1 MTRRAVILA
10 AIALLGTS
18 LAAGPQAAYDILITG
33 GRVLDGAGNPWVAAN
48 IAIRGDRIARIG
60 RFTAPATRVIDATG
74 LYVAP
79 GFIDMMDQSGSAL
92 RRDGTAQSKVRQ
104 GVTTLIAGE
113 GGTPVA
119 PADLEQYFATLETQG
134 ISVNFGTFVSA
145 AQARTAVLQSANR
158 DPSPEE
164 LERMQ
169 AIVEAG
175 MQHGAL
181 GLTTALIYPPES
193 YAKTPELV
201 ALAKVSARYGGIYAS
216 HVRDEGLGELDA
228 IGEAIEIGEK
238 AGLPVEIFHLKVA
251 HRAGWRT
258 LLPRIDALVQSA
270 RARGVDVTADQY
282 PYTASGTGLDSC
294 IPAWAAEGGAAE
306 RNTRLQ
312 DPITRARIRDEMKHG
327 SPGWFNRVQAVGTW
341 KNVVIASMP
350 PSADQHYVGMTIEDI
365 ARERRQPPEDT
376 VMDLVSQ
383 STAGIGALYF
393 MMSEDDVRT
402 AMTYPWV
409 SVGSDAAAGSIET
422 AQGRGHPR
430 QFGTFPRI
438 IARYVR
444 EARVLTLENAVRRMT
459 SLPAGKLHLSGRGTL
474 VEGGFADITLFDYE
488 RIEDTATYESP
499 HRYPK
504 GIPYV
509 LVNGQ
514 VVVDKGE
521 HTGARPGRVIYGAG
535 RKVASRESRVV
546 GGRKQTVCGR
556 PGPIAP

>member
-1 MTRRAVILA
+1 MIRRAHVAVAVAALTAGLALA
-10 AIALLGTS
+10 AY
-18 LAAGPQAAYDILITG
+18 PQPGYDILITG

-48 IAIRGDRIARIG
+48 LAIKGDRIVRIG
-60 RFTAPATRVIDATG
+60 RFTAPAARVIDATG

-79 GFIDMMDQSGSAL
+79 GFIDIMDQSGAVL

-104 GVTTLIAGE
+104 GVTTAIAGE
-113 GGTPVA
+113 GGTPVP
-119 PADLEQYFATLETQG
+119 PADLDGYFATLEKQG
-134 ISVNFGTFVSA
+134 ISLNFGTFVSA
-145 AQARTAVLQSANR
+145 AQARTAILQSANR
-158 DPSPEE
+158 DPSREE
-164 LERMQ
+164 LDRMK

-193 YAKTPELV
+193 YSKTPELV
-201 ALAKVSARYGGIYAS
+201 ELAKVAARYGGIYAS
-216 HVRDEGLGELDA
+216 HVRDEGLGVLDA

-251 HRAGWRT
+251 HRAGWKT
-258 LLPRIDALVQSA
+258 MLPKIDALVRAA

-282 PYTASGTGLDSC
+282 PYTASSTGLEAC

-306 RNTRLQ
+306 RNKRLK
-312 DPITRARIRDEMKHG
+312 DPAVRARIRNEMAHG
-327 SPGWFNRVQAVGTW
+327 APGWFNRIDAVGSW
-341 KNVVIASMP
+341 KNIVIASMP
-350 PSADQHYVGMTIEDI
+350 PGGDQHYVGLSIDAI
-365 ARERRQPPEDT
+365 ARERQQPPEDT

-383 STAGIGALYF
+383 ATGGINALYF

-430 QFGTFPRI
+430 QYGTFARI

-444 EARVLTLENAVRRMT
+444 EAKVLTLENAIRRMT
-459 SLPAGKLHLSGRGTL
+459 SLPATKLHLGGRGVLT
-474 VEGGFADITLFDYE
+474 EGSFADLVMFDYE
-488 RIEDTATYESP
+488 RIEDTATYEAP
-499 HRYPK
+499 HQYPK

-514 VVVDKGE
+514 LVVDNGQ
-521 HTGARPGRVIYGAG
+521 HTGARPGRVIYGPG
-535 RKVASRESRVV
+535 R
-546 GGRKQTVCGR
+546 Q
-556 PGPIAP
+556 

>member
-1 MTRRAVILA
+1 MARRVLILA
-10 AIALLGTS
+10 AIAAAGIG
-18 LAAGPQAAYDILITG
+18 LAAASDQGGYDVLITG
-33 GRVLDGAGNPWVAAN
+33 GRLLDGAGNPWVAGN

-60 RFTAPATRVIDATG
+60 RFTAPATRVIDAAG

-79 GFIDMMDQSGSAL
+79 GFVDMMDQSGSVL

-113 GGTPVA
+113 GGTPVP
-119 PADLEQYFATLETQG
+119 PADLDQYFATLEKQG

-158 DPSPEE
+158 DPNPEE
-164 LERMQ
+164 LGRMK
-169 AIVEAG
+169 AIIETA
-175 MQHGAL
+175 MQRGAL

-193 YAKTPELV
+193 YAKTAELV
-201 ALAKVSARYGGIYAS
+201 ELAKVAARYGGIYAS
-216 HVRDEGLGELDA
+216 HVRDEGLGELEA

-251 HRAGWRT
+251 HRAGWKT
-258 LLPRIDALVQSA
+258 LLPKIDALVQAA

-294 IPAWAAEGGAAE
+294 IPAWAAEGGGAE
-306 RNTRLQ
+306 RNKRLQ
-312 DPITRARIRDEMKHG
+312 DPAIRARIRDEMTHG
-327 SPGWFNRVQAVGTW
+327 SPGWFNRVEAVGSW

-350 PSADQHYVGMTIEDI
+350 ASGDQHYVGMTIEDI
-365 ARERRQPPEDT
+365 ARERKQPPEDA

-383 STAGIGALYF
+383 STGGISALYF

-409 SVGSDAAAGSIET
+409 SVGSDAAAGSVET

-430 QFGTFPRI
+430 QYGAFARI

-444 EARVLTLENAVRRMT
+444 EAHVLTLENAIRRMT
-459 SLPAGKLHLSGRGTL
+459 SLPATKLHLGGRGVLT
-474 VEGGFADITLFDYE
+474 EGSFADLVIFDYE
-488 RIEDTATYESP
+488 RIEDTATYEAP
-499 HRYPK
+499 HQYPK

-514 VVVDKGE
+514 LVVDNGE
-521 HTGARPGRVIYGAG
+521 HTGARPGRVIYGPG
-535 RKVASRESRVV
+535 RK
-546 GGRKQTVCGR
+546 
-556 PGPIAP
+556 

>member
-1 MTRRAVILA
+1 MSAGTRKEDGLMIRRAHVAVAVAALTAGLALA
-10 AIALLGTS
+10 AY
-18 LAAGPQAAYDILITG
+18 PQPGYDILITG

-48 IAIRGDRIARIG
+48 LAIKGDRIVRIG
-60 RFTAPATRVIDATG
+60 RFTAPAARLIDATG

-79 GFIDMMDQSGSAL
+79 GFIDIMDQSGAVL

-104 GVTTLIAGE
+104 GVTTAIAGE
-113 GGTPVA
+113 GGTPVP
-119 PADLEQYFATLETQG
+119 PAELDGYFATLEKQG
-134 ISVNFGTFVSA
+134 ISLNFGTFVSA
-145 AQARTAVLQSANR
+145 AQARTAILQSANR

-164 LERMQ
+164 LDRMK

-175 MQHGAL
+175 MQRGAL

-193 YAKTPELV
+193 YSKTPELIE
-201 ALAKVSARYGGIYAS
+201 LAKVAARYGGIYAS
-216 HVRDEGLGELDA
+216 HVRDEGLGALDA

-251 HRAGWRT
+251 HRAGWKT
-258 LLPRIDALVQSA
+258 MLPKIDALVRAA

-282 PYTASGTGLDSC
+282 PYTASGTGLEAC

-306 RNTRLQ
+306 RNKRLK
-312 DPITRARIRDEMKHG
+312 DPAIRARIRNEMAHG
-327 SPGWFNRVQAVGTW
+327 APGWFNRIDAVGSW
-341 KNVVIASMP
+341 KNIVIASTP
-350 PSADQHYVGMTIEDI
+350 PGGDQHYVGMSIDAI
-365 ARERRQPPEDT
+365 ARERQQPPEDT

-383 STAGIGALYF
+383 ATGGISALYF

-430 QFGTFPRI
+430 QYGTFPRI

-444 EARVLTLENAVRRMT
+444 EAKVLTLENAIRRMT
-459 SLPAGKLHLSGRGTL
+459 SLPATKLHLGGRGVLT
-474 VEGGFADITLFDYE
+474 EGCFADLVIFDYE
-488 RIEDTATYESP
+488 RIEDTATYEAP
-499 HRYPK
+499 HQYPK

-514 VVVDKGE
+514 LVVDNGE
-521 HTGARPGRVIYGAG
+521 HTGARPGRVIYGPG
-535 RKVASRESRVV
+535 RK
-546 GGRKQTVCGR
+546 
-556 PGPIAP
+556 

>member
-1 MTRRAVILA
+1 MARRVLILA
-10 AIALLGTS
+10 AV
-18 LAAGPQAAYDILITG
+18 AAFGVGVGLTAAPQSGYDILITG

-60 RFTAPATRVIDATG
+60 RFTAPATRVIDASG

-79 GFIDMMDQSGSAL
+79 GFIDMMDQSGSVL

-113 GGTPVA
+113 GGTPV
-119 PADLEQYFATLETQG
+119 PPVDLDEYFASLETQG

-145 AQARTAVLQSANR
+145 AQARTVVLQSANR
-158 DPSPEE
+158 DPSPAE
-164 LERMQ
+164 LDRME
-169 AIVEAG
+169 AIVETA

-181 GLTTALIYPPES
+181 GLTTALIYPPGS

-201 ALAKVSARYGGIYAS
+201 ELAKVAARYGGIYAS
-216 HVRDEGLGELDA
+216 HVRDEGLGELAA
-228 IGEAIEIGEK
+228 IGEAIEIGEE

-258 LLPRIDALVQSA
+258 LLPKIDALVQGA
-270 RARGVDVTADQY
+270 RARGVDITADQY
-282 PYTASGTGLDSC
+282 PYTASATGLDAC

-306 RNTRLQ
+306 RNKRLQ
-312 DPITRARIRDEMKHG
+312 DPAIRARIRDEMKHG
-327 SPGWFNRVQAVGTW
+327 SPGWFNRVEAVGSW
-341 KNVVIASMP
+341 RNVVIGSMP
-350 PSADQHYVGMTIEDI
+350 PSGDQHDVGMTIEDI
-365 ARERRQPPEDT
+365 ARERKQQPEDT

-383 STAGIGALYF
+383 AADGIGALYF

-430 QFGTFPRI
+430 QYGTFPRI
-438 IARYVR
+438 IAHYVR
-444 EARVLTLENAVRRMT
+444 EAGVLTLENAVRRMT
-459 SLPAGKLHLSGRGTL
+459 SLPAVKLHLSGRGTL
-474 VEGGFADITLFDYE
+474 VEGGFADITIFDYG

-499 HRYPK
+499 HQYPK

-521 HTGARPGRVIYGAG
+521 HTGARPGRVLYGGGAG
-535 RKVASRESRVV
+535 RAGQAGWLVWRRQAA
-546 GGRKQTVCGR
+546 R
-556 PGPIAP
+556 PQL